1 MRRNAKAVNFGIV
14 YGISDY
20 GLSQNLGITRKEAAS
35 FIETYLNSFKEV
47 KQFMHDIVQDA
58 KRDGYVSTLL
68 HRRRYVPDV
77 NSRNFNARS
86 FAERTAMN
94 SPIQGSAADIIKLAM
109 VKYAESEEAQKFNAE
124 LLLQIHDELIF
135 DIPEDEVEDFIPVIK
150 DIMENAIDIDVPLK
164 VDAGY
169 GTDWYEVK

>member
-1 MRRNAKAVNFGIV
+1 KSGKLRYRLRHQRLRTEPELRHYAEGSGPVYRN
-14 YGISDY
+14 
-20 GLSQNLGITRKEAAS
+20 LSQ
-35 FIETYLNSFKEV
+35 SFKEV

-58 KRDGYVSTLL
+58 KRDGYVTTLL

-109 VKYAESEEAQKFNAE
+109 VKYAQSEEAQKFNAE

-135 DIPEDEVEDFIPVIK
+135 DIPESEVEAFIPVIR

-169 GTDWYEVK
+169 GTDWNEVK